1 MSTIEALGISF
12 IIEAEYQYS
21 GCDSDEWEDELEEE
35 AVIEYGISRD
45 YGLLWESAGAL
56 DADPR
61 LPVWKRFDSEEEA
74 RAALEDFI
82 AVISTTFADTV
93 PTATE
98 AEWESVY
105 QPDVGE
111 GQILGIGGAV
121 VQVFETGLY
130 SIHWWHP
137 GRYDVVVIEDIHSGD
152 QPIEDV
158 ALERLRSISTE
169 RTEFFPEG
177 LEKVERDGWTIDYD
191 ADNGRFHAWQNH
203 VYVGCDF
210 ANNHDRAATVLS
222 HLVRAERSF
231 GKSPVMC

>member
-45 YGLLWESAGAL
+45 YGLLWESADAL

-82 AVISTTFADTV
+82 AVITPTFSDTV
-93 PTATE
+93 PGADE
-98 AEWESVY
+98 VDWLPACLLDIGDGY
-105 QPDVGE
+105 
-111 GQILGIGGAV
+111 IAGIGGAV
-121 VQVFETGLY
+121 VQVFDNGLY

-137 GRYDVVVIEDIHSGD
+137 GRYDVEVVEGIHENQGIRD
-152 QPIEDV
+152 A
-158 ALERLRSISTE
+158 ALSKLRSISDE
-169 RTEFFPEG
+169 RPEFFPEG
-177 LEKVERDGWTIDYD
+177 LTEVARDGWTIDYD
-191 ADNGRFHAWQNH
+191 ADCGRFHAWRDH

-210 ANNHDRAATVLS
+210 ANNHEPAAAALA

-231 GKSPVMC
+231 